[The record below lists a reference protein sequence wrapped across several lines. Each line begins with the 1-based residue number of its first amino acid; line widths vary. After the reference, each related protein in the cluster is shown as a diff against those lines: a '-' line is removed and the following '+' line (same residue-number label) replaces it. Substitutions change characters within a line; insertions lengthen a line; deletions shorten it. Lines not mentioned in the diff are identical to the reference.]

1 MTELLEHIDIYK
13 PSEILGMFQSYL
25 AKQNT
30 SAKVIFLKGV
40 YLKSAKNNTQWAFC
54 YDVIR
59 DEDTQEE
66 ITVKI
71 TPKQRENL
79 KDGNLVVIGGIIGR
93 QIKQNGFIQLVLG
106 VTRVEVVKDQVMT
119 DTELKMMELRNLK
132 SLKGFKNV
140 DSLLENRLFSGEKPM
155 IALLFASTSI
165 TMSDFNAGKNAASS
179 HIDFTEHRV
188 SFGNAIEL
196 STYLQK
202 LDLEHYDAIALI
214 RGGGGGIESLD
225 DLLVL
230 ETIVNLQTSLICAV
244 GHVDEKLFIKNIAD
258 KVASTP
264 NGLGSYFSEMVENVI
279 QKKNRSRAILV
290 KQVKTQFKEQI
301 ETANKQN
308 KDLQEKITV
317 LTKNNEIS
325 QKMYAEQI
333 KNAERQNKDLQEKIT
348 VLTKNNEVS
357 QKMHAEQIKN
367 TEKQNKDLQEKITVL
382 TKNNEIAQKM
392 YAEQIKIAEK
402 RNKSLQDQLSILT
415 KNAENSQNSHKNQT
429 DILQKQ
435 LILMQKELKDLRDS
449 NENQTKDF
457 NENISKMQSTNYE
470 LQKSL
475 DKLNAE
481 NTQAAKDLT
490 EAKVY
495 AKHLEQQLASSKKRP
510 GYFGLLIAIV
520 VIIGLFCGIMYLYY
534 FIC

>member
-1 MTELLEHIDIYK
+1 MTELLEHIDVYK

-40 YLKSAKNNTQWAFC
+40 YLKSAKNSTQWAFC
-54 YDVIR
+54 YDVVR

-290 KQVKTQFKEQI
+290 EQVKTQFKEQI

-317 LTKNNEIS
+317 LTKNNE
-325 QKMYAEQI
+325 
-333 KNAERQNKDLQEKIT
+333 
-348 VLTKNNEVS
+348 VS
-357 QKMHAEQIKN
+357 QKMHAEQIRN

-382 TKNNEIAQKM
+382 AKNNETTQKM

-402 RNKSLQDQLSILT
+402 QNKSLQDQLSILT

-457 NENISKMQSTNYE
+457 NENISKMQLTNYE

-495 AKHLEQQLASSKKRP
+495 AKHLEQQLASSKKKP

-520 VIIGLFCGIMYLYY
+520 VIIGLFCGIMLYY

>member
-179 HIDFTEHRV
+179 GIDFTEHRV

-317 LTKNNEIS
+317 LTKNNE
-325 QKMYAEQI
+325 
-333 KNAERQNKDLQEKIT
+333 
-348 VLTKNNEVS
+348 VS

-392 YAEQIKIAEK
+392 YAEQIEIAEK

>member
-1 MTELLEHIDIYK
+1 MTELLEYIDVYK

-40 YLKSAKNNTQWAFC
+40 YLKSSKNSSQWAFC

-140 DSLLENRLFSGEKPM
+140 DTLLEDRLFSGEKPA

-188 SFGNAIEL
+188 SFGNAMEL
-196 STYLQK
+196 SSYLQK
-202 LDLEHYDAIALI
+202 LDLERYDAIALI

-230 ETIVNLQTSLICAV
+230 ETIVNLQTSFICAV

-290 KQVKTQFKEQI
+290 EQVKTQFKEQI

-317 LTKNNEIS
+317 LTKNNGVS

-333 KNAERQNKDLQEKIT
+333 KNA
-348 VLTKNNEVS
+348 
-357 QKMHAEQIKN
+357 
-367 TEKQNKDLQEKITVL
+367 EKQNKDLQEKITVL
-382 TKNNEIAQKM
+382 TKNNEATQKM
-392 YAEQIKIAEK
+392 YAEQIKNAEK
-402 RNKSLQDQLSILT
+402 QNKNLQDQLSILT
-415 KNAENSQNSHKNQT
+415 KNAENSQNNHKNQT
-429 DILQKQ
+429 DVLQKQ
-435 LILMQKELKDLRDS
+435 LILMQNELKGLKVS

-457 NENISKMQSTNYE
+457 NENISKMQLTNCE

-475 DKLNAE
+475 NKLNAE

-495 AKHLEQQLASSKKRP
+495 AKQLEQQLASCKKKP
-510 GYFGLLIAIV
+510 GCFGLLIAIV
-520 VIIGLFCGIMYLYY
+520 VIIGLFCR
-534 FIC
+534 ICI

>member
-317 LTKNNEIS
+317 LTKNNE
-325 QKMYAEQI
+325 
-333 KNAERQNKDLQEKIT
+333 
-348 VLTKNNEVS
+348 VS

-392 YAEQIKIAEK
+392 YAEQIEIAEK

>member
-1 MTELLEHIDIYK
+1 MTELLEHIDVYK

-290 KQVKTQFKEQI
+290 EQVKTQFKEQI
-301 ETANKQN
+301 ETANK
-308 KDLQEKITV
+308 
-317 LTKNNEIS
+317 
-325 QKMYAEQI
+325 
-333 KNAERQNKDLQEKIT
+333 QNKDLQEKIT

-382 TKNNEIAQKM
+382 TKNNETTQKM
-392 YAEQIKIAEK
+392 YAEQIKIAEIQ
-402 RNKSLQDQLSILT
+402 NKSLQDQLSILT

-457 NENISKMQSTNYE
+457 NENISKMQLTNYE

-495 AKHLEQQLASSKKRP
+495 AKYLEQQLASSKKKP

>member
-1 MTELLEHIDIYK
+1 MTELLEHIDVYK

-40 YLKSAKNNTQWAFC
+40 YLKSAKNSTQWAFC
-54 YDVIR
+54 YDVVR

-290 KQVKTQFKEQI
+290 EQVKTQFKEQI

-317 LTKNNEIS
+317 LTKNNE
-325 QKMYAEQI
+325 
-333 KNAERQNKDLQEKIT
+333 
-348 VLTKNNEVS
+348 VS
-357 QKMHAEQIKN
+357 QKMHAEQIRN

-382 TKNNEIAQKM
+382 TKNNETTQKM

-402 RNKSLQDQLSILT
+402 QNKSLQDQLSILT

-457 NENISKMQSTNYE
+457 NENISKMQLTNYE

-495 AKHLEQQLASSKKRP
+495 AKYLEQQLASSKKKP

>member
-1 MTELLEHIDIYK
+1 MTELLEHIDVYK

-40 YLKSAKNNTQWAFC
+40 YLKSAKNSTQWAFC
-54 YDVIR
+54 YDVVR

-290 KQVKTQFKEQI
+290 EQVKTQFKEQI

-317 LTKNNEIS
+317 LTKNNE
-325 QKMYAEQI
+325 
-333 KNAERQNKDLQEKIT
+333 
-348 VLTKNNEVS
+348 VS
-357 QKMHAEQIKN
+357 QKMHAEQIRN

-382 TKNNEIAQKM
+382 TKNNETTQKM

-402 RNKSLQDQLSILT
+402 QNKSLQDQLSILT

-457 NENISKMQSTNYE
+457 NENISKMQLTNYE

-495 AKHLEQQLASSKKRP
+495 AKYLEQQLASSKKKP
-510 GYFGLLIAIV
+510 GYFGLLISIV

>member
-1 MTELLEHIDIYK
+1 MTELLEHIDVYK

-40 YLKSAKNNTQWAFC
+40 YLKSAKNSTQWAFC
-54 YDVIR
+54 YDVVR

-225 DLLVL
+225 D
-230 ETIVNLQTSLICAV
+230 ICAV

-290 KQVKTQFKEQI
+290 EQVKTQFKEQI

-317 LTKNNEIS
+317 LTKNNE
-325 QKMYAEQI
+325 
-333 KNAERQNKDLQEKIT
+333 
-348 VLTKNNEVS
+348 VS
-357 QKMHAEQIKN
+357 QKMHAEQIRN

-382 TKNNEIAQKM
+382 AKNNETTQKM

-402 RNKSLQDQLSILT
+402 QNKSLQDQLSILT

-457 NENISKMQSTNYE
+457 NENISKMQLTNYE

-495 AKHLEQQLASSKKRP
+495 AKHLEQQLASSKKKP

-520 VIIGLFCGIMYLYY
+520 VIIGLFCGIMLYY

>member
-317 LTKNNEIS
+317 LTKNNE
-325 QKMYAEQI
+325 
-333 KNAERQNKDLQEKIT
+333 
-348 VLTKNNEVS
+348 VS

-392 YAEQIKIAEK
+392 YAEQIEIAEK

-457 NENISKMQSTNYE
+457 NENISKT
-470 LQKSL
+470 
-475 DKLNAE
+475 
-481 NTQAAKDLT
+481 
-490 EAKVY
+490 
-495 AKHLEQQLASSKKRP
+495 
-510 GYFGLLIAIV
+510 IV
-520 VIIGLFCGIMYLYY
+520 R
-534 FIC
+534 

>member
-1 MTELLEHIDIYK
+1 MTELLEHIDVYK

-40 YLKSAKNNTQWAFC
+40 YLKSAKNSTQWAFC
-54 YDVIR
+54 YDVVR

-290 KQVKTQFKEQI
+290 EQVKTQFKEQI
-301 ETANKQN
+301 ETANK
-308 KDLQEKITV
+308 
-317 LTKNNEIS
+317 
-325 QKMYAEQI
+325 
-333 KNAERQNKDLQEKIT
+333 QNKDLQEKIT

-392 YAEQIKIAEK
+392 YAEQIEIAEK

-520 VIIGLFCGIMYLYY
+520 VIIGLFCGIMYL
-534 FIC
+534 

>member
-1 MTELLEHIDIYK
+1 MTELLEHIDVYK

-40 YLKSAKNNTQWAFC
+40 YLKSAKNSTQWAFC
-54 YDVIR
+54 YDVVR

-244 GHVDEKLFIKNIAD
+244 GHVDEKLCIKNIAD

-290 KQVKTQFKEQI
+290 EQVKTQFKEQI

-317 LTKNNEIS
+317 LTKNNE
-325 QKMYAEQI
+325 
-333 KNAERQNKDLQEKIT
+333 
-348 VLTKNNEVS
+348 VS
-357 QKMHAEQIKN
+357 QKMHAEQIRN
-367 TEKQNKDLQEKITVL
+367 TEKQNKDLQEKITEL
-382 TKNNEIAQKM
+382 TKNNETTQKM

-402 RNKSLQDQLSILT
+402 QNKSLQDQLSILT

-457 NENISKMQSTNYE
+457 NENISKMQLTNYE

-481 NTQAAKDLT
+481 NTQA
-490 EAKVY
+490 Y
-495 AKHLEQQLASSKKRP
+495 AKYLEQQLASSKKKP

>member
-1 MTELLEHIDIYK
+1 MTELLEYIDVYK

-40 YLKSAKNNTQWAFC
+40 YLKSSKNSSQWAFC

-66 ITVKI
+66 MTVKI

-106 VTRVEVVKDQVMT
+106 VTRVEVVKDQVIT

-140 DSLLENRLFSGEKPM
+140 DTLLEDRLYSGKKPA

-179 HIDFTEHRV
+179 YMDFTEHRV
-188 SFGNAIEL
+188 SFGNAAEL
-196 STYLQK
+196 SSYLQK

-230 ETIVNLQTSLICAV
+230 ETIANLQTSLICAV
-244 GHVDEKLFIKNIAD
+244 GHVDEKLFIKNLAD

-264 NGLGSYFSEMVENVI
+264 NGLGSYFSEMAENVI
-279 QKKNRSRAILV
+279 QKKNKSRAILV
-290 KQVKTQFKEQI
+290 EQVKTQFKEQI

-308 KDLQEKITV
+308 RDLQEKITA
-317 LTKNNEIS
+317 LTRSSEAN
-325 QKMYAEQI
+325 QKMYVEQI
-333 KNAERQNKDLQEKIT
+333 KNAEKQNRDLQDKIT
-348 VLTKNNEVS
+348 MLTKSSSAS
-357 QKMHAEQIKN
+357 QKVYVEQIGN
-367 TEKQNKDLQEKITVL
+367 AEKQNKDLQEKITAL
-382 TKNNEIAQKM
+382 TKNNETTQKM
-392 YAEQIKIAEK
+392 YAEQIRNAEK
-402 RNKSLQDQLSILT
+402 QNKSLQDQLSILT
-415 KNAENSQNSHKNQT
+415 KNAENSQNSHKDQT
-429 DILQKQ
+429 DVLQKQ
-435 LILMQKELKDLRDS
+435 LILMQNELKELEDS
-449 NENQTKDF
+449 NANQTKDF
-457 NENISKMQSTNYE
+457 NENISKMQLTNCE

-475 DKLNAE
+475 NKLNAE
-481 NTQAAKDLT
+481 NTQAAKDLS

-495 AKHLEQQLASSKKRP
+495 AKQLEQQLASSKKKP
-510 GYFGLLIAIV
+510 GCFGILIAAV
-520 VIIGLFCGIMYLYY
+520 VIIGLFCGIC
-534 FIC
+534 I

>member
-1 MTELLEHIDIYK
+1 MLEHIDVYK

-40 YLKSAKNNTQWAFC
+40 YLKSAKNSTQWAFC
-54 YDVIR
+54 YDVVR

-119 DTELKMMELRNLK
+119 DIKMMELRNLK

-290 KQVKTQFKEQI
+290 EQVKTQFKEQI

-317 LTKNNEIS
+317 LTKNNE
-325 QKMYAEQI
+325 
-333 KNAERQNKDLQEKIT
+333 
-348 VLTKNNEVS
+348 VS
-357 QKMHAEQIKN
+357 QKMHAEQIRN

-382 TKNNEIAQKM
+382 AKNNETTQKM

-402 RNKSLQDQLSILT
+402 QNKSLQDQLSILT

-457 NENISKMQSTNYE
+457 NENISKMQLTNYE

-495 AKHLEQQLASSKKRP
+495 AKHLEQQLASSKKKP

-520 VIIGLFCGIMYLYY
+520 VIIGLFCGIMLYY